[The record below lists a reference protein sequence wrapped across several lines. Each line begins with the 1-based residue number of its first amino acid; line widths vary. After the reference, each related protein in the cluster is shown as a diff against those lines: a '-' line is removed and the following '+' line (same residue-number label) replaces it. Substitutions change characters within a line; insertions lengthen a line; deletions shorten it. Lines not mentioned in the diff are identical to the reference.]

1 MDNREL
7 KDILQSV
14 ITEALK
20 PIQEEMK
27 TMNTRIGSLESG
39 QSELHQITSA
49 IRDRQE
55 ETDAKL
61 EALSMDVNKIQGNT
75 VRIEEKINEDLVDIH
90 GDVRFLSHR
99 IVALEMD
106 VDKLKNK

>member
-1 MDNREL
+1 MSDQILNQILNEL
-7 KDILQSV
+7 KSL
-14 ITEALK
+14 
-20 PIQEEMK
+20 
-27 TMNTRIGSLESG
+27 NTRMSTLEVG

-61 EALSMDVNKIQGNT
+61 EALSMDVNKTHGNT
-75 VRIEEKINEDLVDIH
+75 VRIEEKIDENLNDIR

>member
-1 MDNREL
+1 MSEQILNQILEE
-7 KDILQSV
+7 LQS
-14 ITEALK
+14 LK
-20 PIQEEMK
+20 
-27 TMNTRIGSLESG
+27 SG

-49 IRDRQE
+49 IRNRQE

-61 EALSMDVNKIQGNT
+61 ETLSMNVNKIQGNT
-75 VRIEEKINEDLVDIH
+75 VRIERKIDENLVDIR